1 MSAHTYNAIRIAFAL
16 AAFGV
21 VGAMDMEDAIAQDQA
36 LPALQCREKLKLRL
50 ALTADEARG
59 RCDQTKGTM
68 K

>member
-1 MSAHTYNAIRIAFAL
+1 MNPRIYDAILITCAL

-59 RCDQTKGTM
+59 RCAAVH
-68 K
+68 

>member
-1 MSAHTYNAIRIAFAL
+1 MNTRIYDAIRIAFAL

-50 ALTADEARG
+50 ALTADEASG
-59 RCDQTKGTM
+59 RCAGVH
-68 K
+68 